1 MDYILFGMG
10 FGASLMLFGWA
21 LRTFGPGWKYA
32 AVTSD
37 TNPDLFVRKR
47 FWNRFVQGLG
57 GVLAIAGTA
66 TVLLTFLVMLS
77 NPDDDTGTMFSL
89 VIWLFVCLI
98 VLGWC
103 LTYLSH
109 YGCTGIW
116 SREEGYGFRSAGD
129 SRSSVIPRSRRS
141 SRVAPNVVASIPSEW
156 TPEPQLGLEPDDF
169 PEGAGSFMSPSDE
182 EVLVVDTASGVKED
196 SDPAYDFGDA
206 EDVTV
211 SPEPNAREAHTSN

>member
-10 FGASLMLFGWA
+10 FGASLMLVGWA

-32 AVTSD
+32 AVTND
-37 TNPDLFVRKR
+37 ADPDLLVRKR

-57 GVLAIAGTA
+57 GVLAIVGTG

-89 VIWLFVCLI
+89 VIWFFVSLI

-103 LTYLSH
+103 LTYISH

-116 SREEGYGFRSAGD
+116 SREEGYGLWSGITAKP
-129 SRSSVIPRSRRS
+129 SKPRRS
-141 SRVAPNVVASIPSEW
+141 SRMTPNVVASIPSERRSEFQF
-156 TPEPQLGLEPDDF
+156 PVEADD
-169 PEGAGSFMSPSDE
+169 
-182 EVLVVDTASGVKED
+182 VKED
-196 SDPAYDFGDA
+196 LIVDGEPEAEDDIDTAYDFGDA

-211 SPEPNAREAHTSN
+211 APEPDAREVHSND

>member
-10 FGASLMLFGWA
+10 FGASLMLVGWA

-32 AVTSD
+32 TVTNGAD
-37 TNPDLFVRKR
+37 PDLLVRKR

-57 GVLAIAGTA
+57 GVLAIVGTG

-89 VIWLFVCLI
+89 VILFFVCLI

-116 SREEGYGFRSAGD
+116 SREEGYGLRSATP
-129 SRSSVIPRSRRS
+129 STPSKPRRS
-141 SRVAPNVVASIPSEW
+141 SRKAPNVVASIPFEW
-156 TPEPQLGLEPDDF
+156 MPESQLPVETEHVDPLIEDEDLIVNTRREA
-169 PEGAGSFMSPSDE
+169 EGE
-182 EVLVVDTASGVKED
+182 L
-196 SDPAYDFGDA
+196 DPAYDFGDA

-211 SPEPNAREAHTSN
+211 SPEPNAREIHSND